1 MEEYLQCTD
10 ITFLDA
16 FEALIALTEPL
27 LYIWARMIVEFVIF
41 LVSLVLAYSNS
52 IVNQKRQ
59 MLRQWCNYIVTL
71 IKSANSPSLSSFS
84 FSLPLA

>member
-16 FEALIALTEPL
+16 FEALIALTEHL

-41 LVSLVLAYSNS
+41 LVSLVPAYS
-52 IVNQKRQ
+52 IVNQKQQ
-59 MLRQWCNYIVTL
+59 MLRQWCDYIVYRSYL
-71 IKSANSPSLSSFS
+71 NQVH
-84 FSLPLA
+84 